1 MMERTHI
8 KSPMVG
14 SCQPFRRRN
23 LRCFAFSLYSF
34 LLCCHAVVKNTVSA
48 QEAPFLPVQKFNT
61 DLDNYRTDV
70 CDRQKQLYEGDVLLR
85 DALIGLKLT
94 VAMTNY
100 KGVPNEEYF
109 FELGDD
115 GKIKEKDPG
124 LVVVI
129 LDELSRRARFQ
140 WRNSF
145 VAIPPLDSSID
156 GNRTWTDLLVW
167 EADHFDISA
176 DYWGRSTERM
186 ALGISFPKGW
196 YDGSVILSWS
206 TANNGS
212 RDDKN
217 LWGFLRPFHRSVWLA
232 VFAAIV

>member
-1 MMERTHI
+1 MEGTHS
-8 KSPMVG
+8 KSPMVDCCLPKRG
-14 SCQPFRRRN
+14 RN
-23 LRCFAFSLYSF
+23 RRCFSFSLYSF
-34 LLCCHAVVKNTVSA
+34 LLCCRIVVQNTVSA
-48 QEAPFLPVQKFNT
+48 QETPFLQVQKFNP
-61 DLDNYRTDV
+61 DLENYRTDV
-70 CDRQKQLYEGDVLLR
+70 CDRQKQLYEGEVLLR
-85 DALIGLKLT
+85 DALIGLELT

-100 KGVPNEEYF
+100 KDVPNEEYF

-124 LVVVI
+124 LFVVI
-129 LDELSRRARFQ
+129 LDELARRAGFQ

-156 GNRTWTDLLVW
+156 GNRTWTDLLLW
-167 EADHFDISA
+167 EAEHFDISA

-206 TANNGS
+206 AANNGS
-212 RDDKN
+212 TDDTN
-217 LWGFLRPFHRSVWLA
+217 LWGFLRPFHWSVWLA
-232 VFAAIV
+232 VFAAIM